1 LAVAT
6 VRQTVVVFL
15 ATPTAWQQVATLQRM
30 ATLRRVATIAADFYD
45 RAGGFERGF
54 VSGNE
59 VPEKNPI

>member
-1 LAVAT
+1 
-6 VRQTVVVFL
+6 
-15 ATPTAWQQVATLQRM
+15 M